1 MHKINPRKLMI
12 AGYAIS
18 VCLIFQSLIAYVM
31 EKKTEIPWE
40 KRISSRSG
48 HRYSKTKIA
57 AMLHQCA
64 DAALF

>member
-31 EKKTEIPWE
+31 EKKLKYLGRNASVQDQVTD
-40 KRISSRSG
+40 
-48 HRYSKTKIA
+48 IA
-57 AMLHQCA
+57 KLK
-64 DAALF
+64 